1 MDEVRNSINDIKAK
15 ADVHCEQVHS
25 WNPPFYKGGFE
36 FSKFSEKERGSQFSH
51 KQARVGKI
59 GWF

>member
-15 ADVHCEQVHS
+15 ADVHCEQVQ
-25 WNPPFYKGGFE
+25 NPPFYKGGFE

-51 KQARVGKI
+51 
-59 GWF
+59 